1 VAVQAR
7 VYRRILRAFAR
18 RGILDKD
25 ERKAMQSWS
34 GGGGL
39 SLHATARIAAKD
51 RRGLERLPS

>member
-7 VYRRILRAFAR
+7 VCRRILRAFVR

-34 GGGGL
+34 GGGL

-51 RRGLERLPS
+51 RCGLERLPS